1 MHAEP
6 QAPNLEL
13 GARMGLALPRCG
25 DRCGGEMHTGTA
37 YGAFALIRPGRVAAV
52 GFVLD
57 LATFPWEAKG
67 SLGFEDREASATA
80 GFAGVVGRWYFLDVD
95 PRAFYADLALGAQM
109 ADGSISNPNCRTGIG
124 PGAQLGLGFDTR
136 LVAGLRLAT
145 TATAGVGVTTGSCDD
160 IGALEPT
167 PPEPPSV
174 VPALMLR
181 LGFTY
186 GIRTPTTAEEEL
198 WLTD

>member
-1 MHAEP
+1 
-6 QAPNLEL
+6 
-13 GARMGLALPRCG
+13 
-25 DRCGGEMHTGTA
+25 MHTGTS
-37 YGAFALIRPGRVAAV
+37 YGALALIRPGRTGAV
-52 GFVLD
+52 GFALD
-57 LATFPWEAKG
+57 LATFPWEAQG
-67 SLGFEDREASATA
+67 TQGFLDHEASATA

-109 ADGSISNPNCRTGIG
+109 ADSSTYNPSCKTGLG
-124 PGAQLGLGFDTR
+124 PGLQAAVGFDTR
-136 LVAGLRLAT
+136 VVAGLRLAT
-145 TATAGVGVTTGSCDD
+145 TATAGFGVTTASCED
-160 IGALEPT
+160 AHANEPT
-167 PPEPPSV
+167 PPDPPSV